1 MRNNNEPDST
11 PRARIPADVDT
22 PDKIVYGLTAR
33 QLAILAVAAVIGY
46 GIFKAVGAL
55 LPAPVLIA
63 VLTPLAGAA
72 IVLALGRRDGLS
84 MDAWLLAAIRHTR
97 RPRYLVP
104 APAGKSIPAPGWAPD
119 VPAATPLAVLRL
131 PAKAITE
138 SGIIDAGS
146 HAVALVACTTVNIN
160 LRTGD
165 EQAALLGAYGRWL
178 NSLNGPVQV
187 VISAQRVDLSSHAQR
202 IADSAETIGNQALAE
217 AARDYAGFLDD
228 LAARP
233 RSVVAHRHHRRHRR
247 RGEGPRHRSV
257 AAGRARGLDTVV
269 AGDPDRRPGR
279 RPGHQCADHRRRPLH
294 PDRCQLAPGA
304 SRRRHHERH
313 VMNLLFRK
321 AKSERRHREPGRIGR
336 ARGRSGPRWGP

>member
-1 MRNNNEPDST
+1 MRNNEPDTT

-33 QLAILAVAAVIGY
+33 QLAILAVAGVIGY
-46 GIFKAVGAL
+46 GVFKAVGHL

-97 RPRYLVP
+97 HPRNLAP
-104 APAGKSIPAPGWAPD
+104 APAGKTIPAPGWAPA

-131 PAKAITE
+131 PAKAIAE
-138 SGIIDAGS
+138 SGTIDAGS
-146 HAVALVACTTVNIN
+146 HAVALVACATVNIG

-202 IADSAETIGNQALAE
+202 IADGAESIANPALAE
-217 AARDYAGFLDD
+217 AARDYADFLDD
-228 LAARP
+228 LAARRDPLWRTVTIAVTAAGDKGRDTEVSRRAEHAASALSSLGIQTAVVDGGGVTSVLTTAVDPYTATDASWP
-233 RSVVAHRHHRRHRR
+233 RSRPDAVIT
-247 RGEGPRHRSV
+247 RGTS
-257 AAGRARGLDTVV
+257 
-269 AGDPDRRPGR
+269 
-279 RPGHQCADHRRRPLH
+279 
-294 PDRCQLAPGA
+294 
-304 SRRRHHERH
+304 
-313 VMNLLFRK
+313 
-321 AKSERRHREPGRIGR
+321 
-336 ARGRSGPRWGP
+336 

>member
-1 MRNNNEPDST
+1 MRTNTPDTT

-33 QLAILAVAAVIGY
+33 QLAILAVAGVIGY
-46 GIFKAVGAL
+46 GVFKAVGHL

-97 RPRYLVP
+97 HPRHLAP
-104 APAGKSIPAPGWAPD
+104 APAGKTIPAPDWAPE

-131 PAKAITE
+131 PAKAIAE
-138 SGIIDAGS
+138 SGIIDAGT

-202 IADSAETIGNQALAE
+202 IADGAQSIANPALAD
-217 AARDYAGFLDD
+217 AARDYADFLDD
-228 LAARP
+228 LAARRDP
-233 RSVVAHRHHRRHRR
+233 LWRTVTIAVT
-247 RGEGPRHRSV
+247 
-257 AAGRARGLDTVV
+257 AAGEKSRDTEV
-269 AGDPDRRPGR
+269 
-279 RPGHQCADHRRRPLH
+279 
-294 PDRCQLAPGA
+294 
-304 SRRRHHERH
+304 SRRAEHAASALSSLGIQTA
-313 VMNLLFRK
+313 VLD
-321 AKSERRHREPGRIGR
+321 G
-336 ARGRSGPRWGP
+336 ARVTSVLTTAVDPYTPTDASWPRTRPDAVITRGTS